1 MRSPGPLSQKNN
13 TADWDAANG
22 QTENCQTADG
32 AAANE
37 SATDMELWDHIG
49 EMRRRILK
57 CVAAVIAA
65 FAGLLY
71 VGPERVMELVS
82 GPVKAQGVQFI
93 YLGLADVLYVQLKV
107 VFLCAVLLASPVLL
121 WQLWA
126 FVRPALY
133 PEERTLALVWLF
145 AAVFLFA
152 AGVAFGY
159 TAVFLSALSF
169 FVYVGADMALPL
181 LAIDRY
187 VNFLLAFVIP
197 FGLIFEMPLACTIL
211 AKAGLLHSETLRK
224 GRRFA
229 ILLSFIVGAFLTPPD
244 VVSQIMMALPTVL
257 LFEIS
262 IGCVKWAERRQPEW
276 QAQE

>member
-37 SATDMELWDHIG
+37 SVTDMELWDHIG

-71 VGPERVMELVS
+71 VGPERVMDLVS

-133 PEERTLALVWLF
+133 PEERTLALGWLF

-211 AKAGLLHSETLRK
+211 AKAGLLHSEILRK

-262 IGCVKWAERRQPEW
+262 IGCVKWAERQQPEW

>member
-37 SATDMELWDHIG
+37 SVTDMELWDHIG

-71 VGPERVMELVS
+71 VGPERVMDLVS

-133 PEERTLALVWLF
+133 PEERTLALGWLF

>member
-1 MRSPGPLSQKNN
+1 MRPPEPLSQKNN
-13 TADWDAANG
+13 TMDWDAANG
-22 QTENCQTADG
+22 QTVNRQTAG
-32 AAANE
+32 GVTAND
-37 SATDMELWDHIG
+37 SVTDMELWDHIG
-49 EMRRRILK
+49 ELRRRILK

-65 FAGLLY
+65 FAGLMY
-71 VGPERVMELVS
+71 VGPERVMDLVS
-82 GPVKAQGVQFI
+82 APVKGQGVQFI

-133 PEERTLALVWLF
+133 PEERALALGWLL
-145 AAVFLFA
+145 AAIFLFA

-197 FGLIFEMPLACTIL
+197 FGLIFEMPLVCTIL

-244 VVSQIMMALPTVL
+244 VVSQVMMALPTVL

>member
-57 CVAAVIAA
+57 CVAVVIAA

-71 VGPERVMELVS
+71 VGPERVMDLVS
-82 GPVKAQGVQFI
+82 APVKAQGVQFI
-93 YLGLADVLYVQLKV
+93 YLGLADVLYVQLKI
-107 VFLCAVLLASPVLL
+107 VFLCAMLLASPVLL

-133 PEERTLALVWLF
+133 PEERKLALGWLF
-145 AAVFLFA
+145 AAIFLFA

-159 TAVFLSALSF
+159 TAVFLSALCF

-197 FGLIFEMPLACTIL
+197 FGIIFEMPLVCTML

-244 VVSQIMMALPTVL
+244 VVSQIMMALPTDL

>member
-13 TADWDAANG
+13 TADWDAANV

-37 SATDMELWDHIG
+37 SVTDMELWDHIG

-71 VGPERVMELVS
+71 VGPERVMDLVS

-133 PEERTLALVWLF
+133 PEERTLALGWLF

>member
-57 CVAAVIAA
+57 CVAVVIAA

-71 VGPERVMELVS
+71 VGPERVMDLVS
-82 GPVKAQGVQFI
+82 APVKAQGVQFI
-93 YLGLADVLYVQLKV
+93 YLGLADVLYVQLKI
-107 VFLCAVLLASPVLL
+107 VFLCAMLLASPVLL

-133 PEERTLALVWLF
+133 PEERKLALGWLF
-145 AAVFLFA
+145 AAIFLFA

-159 TAVFLSALSF
+159 TAVFLSALCF

-197 FGLIFEMPLACTIL
+197 FGIIFEMPLVCTML